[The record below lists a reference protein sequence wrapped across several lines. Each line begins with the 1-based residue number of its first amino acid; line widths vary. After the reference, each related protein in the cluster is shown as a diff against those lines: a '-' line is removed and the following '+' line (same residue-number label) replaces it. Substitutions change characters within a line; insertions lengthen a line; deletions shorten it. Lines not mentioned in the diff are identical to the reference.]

1 MSFPAVLL
9 TDTGLFIII
18 FSYFTKILMS
28 NAQDPTSNSN
38 CIILKSAIP
47 FSHFFS
53 KLYERDEEFMLFPAV
68 LLTDTGLFITIFSHF
83 R

>member
-47 FSHFFS
+47 FSHFFF
-53 KLYERDEEFMLFPAV
+53 KTQWDFMSFPAV
-68 LLTDTGLFITIFSHF
+68 LLTDTGLFS
-83 R
+83 